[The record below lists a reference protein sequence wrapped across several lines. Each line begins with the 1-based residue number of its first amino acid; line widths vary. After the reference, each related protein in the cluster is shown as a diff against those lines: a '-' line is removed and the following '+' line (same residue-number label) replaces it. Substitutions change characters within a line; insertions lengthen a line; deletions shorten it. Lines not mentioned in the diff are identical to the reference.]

1 MKSTHIPK
9 GRRLHVPLLP
19 GSHQELQERNQ
30 RQRQERY
37 PGRLPTESKI
47 CVPYEGNQPTT
58 TGAEAGEEGNASWN
72 PQEAGRTGAH
82 VGDNPWDSAGAGWGG
97 HGDL

>member
-1 MKSTHIPK
+1 MSCFCPAHIK
-9 GRRLHVPLLP
+9 NSKREIRGRGKNGTRE
-19 GSHQELQERNQ
+19 GC
-30 RQRQERY
+30 
-37 PGRLPTESKI
+37 PTESKI

-72 PQEAGRTGAH
+72 PQEVDRTGAH

-97 HGDL
+97 HGHL